1 MILKKPHEQNRTN
14 PRKSK
19 RAFVKK
25 SHSGFEFSLFDEPIL
40 LFAGNAPDTSPK
52 RGLATAGP
60 AGIGSAQHPSHI
72 LVGVVGTGQTQEKAK
87 DFLGDCGRPIQGGP
101 NPRQVPDFPGMNRD
115 TKFRTDLQPLDSH
128 LGLITSTDLQNVIGN
143 SNHAAGFTDAVEML
157 TGKVQLLCESD
168 SPPDV
173 IVCALPHELV
183 NYCLEAGRELASSA
197 KPKDR
202 LFSKLLK
209 IESDRGQTHMLAS
222 LFSGDKTSD
231 FVGRNLRRA
240 LKARSMKWQRPI
252 QIGLET
258 SLFSEKS
265 QPAATKAWN
274 FCVALYYKAGGA
286 LPWKVEGLNP
296 ETCFI
301 GISFYRHLQE
311 DSFEMHTSL
320 AQVFTGAGEAFIL
333 RGHKFRWEQT
343 KGRMPHLDEAAAESL
358 MNLVLAKYSELK
370 GGVPRRIVVHKT
382 SKFYEDELTGFRKGL
397 KTVKEF
403 DLLSIQ
409 QTGVRFFREGA
420 YPPLRG
426 TLCEVN
432 QRSHFLYTMGY
443 IPDLGTYPR
452 GYVPEPWELVDHR
465 GDNTP
470 RKLFKEIM
478 ALTKMNYNNAD
489 IADGEPITLKFAR
502 KVGEIL
508 SYIPENENPHPSYR
522 FYM

>member
-1 MILKKPHEQNRTN
+1 MNGRPKPQQPNRG
-14 PRKSK
+14 
-19 RAFVKK
+19 KK
-25 SHSGFEFSLFDEPIL
+25 SRPFIRRSYTGFEFSLLDEPLL
-40 LFAGNAPDTSPK
+40 LFGNGAPDTSPK

-60 AGIGSAQHPSHI
+60 AGLGSPLHPQQI
-72 LVGVVGTGQTQEKAK
+72 VVGLVGTGQTQEKAK
-87 DFLGDCGRPIQGGP
+87 DFLNACKSPIEGSET
-101 NPRQVPDFPGMNRD
+101 NPRQVPPFPGMSSTSVFKTN
-115 TKFRTDLQPLDSH
+115 LEPLESH
-128 LGLITSTDLQNVIGN
+128 LGRITSSDLQSIVNN
-143 SNHAAGFTDAVEML
+143 PDHAEGFLKAVEML

-173 IVCALPHELV
+173 ILCALPSGLV
-183 NYCLEAGRELASSA
+183 DYCQEAGKAIAS
-197 KPKDR
+197 KPPKDR

-209 IESDRGQTHMLAS
+209 IERERGQNLLEG
-222 LFSGDKTSD
+222 LFQEVSQETD

-258 SLFSEKS
+258 SLFSERS

-274 FCVALYYKAGGA
+274 LCVALYYKAGGA
-286 LPWKVEGLNP
+286 LPWKAVDLNP

-301 GISFYRHLQE
+301 GISFYRHLVE
-311 DSFEMHTSL
+311 ESFEIHTSL
-320 AQVFTGAGEAFIL
+320 AQVFTGEGEAFVL
-333 RGHKFRWEQT
+333 RGHKFQWDQ
-343 KGRMPHLDEAAAESL
+343 KKSKSPHLDEAAADSL
-358 MNLVLAKYSELK
+358 LRLVLEKYNEWK
-370 GGVPRRIVVHKT
+370 GGTPRRIVIHKT
-382 SKFYEDELTGFRKGL
+382 SRFWDEELAGFRKGL
-397 KTVKEF
+397 KDVKEH

-426 TLCEVN
+426 THCEVN
-432 QRSHFLYTMGY
+432 RKSHFLYTMGY
-443 IPDLGTYPR
+443 MPDLGTYPR
-452 GYVPEPWELVDHR
+452 GYVPEPWELMDHH

-470 RKLFKEIM
+470 RRLFREVM

-489 IADGEPITLKFAR
+489 IADGEPITIKFAR

-508 SYIPENENPHPSYR
+508 SYIPPNENPHPSYR